1 MTARSRIAFLFI
13 FLLFLTAGWT
23 HAQNK
28 KELEQKK
35 ARLQKEIDDTNKQL
49 KLVQKN
55 KNTTAD
61 QLNALRKK
69 IQLRE
74 SLISTINGEISSLG
88 GEIASTSREISN
100 LEEELQRLRKEYA
113 ELIRYAYKNRN
124 VNRQMMFVFAASDF
138 NQAYR
143 RVKYLHRYAEYR
155 REQAGRIIAAQQE
168 LTGKKQEL
176 EQRKNEKT
184 TLRNSE
190 QKQKQTLEKERQQQD
205 KLMKTL
211 SERERK
217 LRKELSDKQA
227 AKARLD
233 RAIESI
239 VRKEIEAARKKATA
253 AGKKNVTSS
262 NVFSLTPEAAKLS
275 NSFSGNKGQL
285 PWPVEKGVITGSF
298 GEHPHKELKGIVVK
312 NNGID
317 IQSSIG
323 AAARAIFDGTVSGVV
338 NIPGSGKAV
347 IVRHGEYLSVYS
359 NLESV
364 EVKTGDKLST
374 KQRIGTI
381 ASGSEDGKGEL
392 HLEIWRNTSK
402 LDPQGWIARR

>member
-1 MTARSRIAFLFI
+1 MNARGRIAVLFLF
-13 FLLFLTAGWT
+13 LLGLTAGPSF
-23 HAQNK
+23 AQSK

-100 LEEELQRLRKEYA
+100 LEEELQRLRREYA

-124 VNRQMMFVFAASDF
+124 VNRQMMFVFAAADF

-155 REQAGRIIAAQQE
+155 REQAGRIITAQQE
-168 LTGKKQEL
+168 LTGKKLEL

-227 AKARLD
+227 AKAKLD

-262 NVFSLTPEAAKLS
+262 NVFTLTPEAAKLS

-285 PWPVEKGVITGSF
+285 PWPLEKGVITGFF

-317 IQSSIG
+317 IQSAPG
-323 AAARAIFDGTVSGVV
+323 AAARVIFDGTVSGVV
-338 NIPGSGKAV
+338 NIPGAGKAV
-347 IVRHGEYLSVYS
+347 IVRHGEFLSVYS

-374 KQRIGTI
+374 KERIGTI
-381 ASGSEDGKGEL
+381 APGGDDKGEL
-392 HLEIWRNTSK
+392 HLEIWRNTAK
-402 LDPQGWIARR
+402 LDPQAWLVRR